1 MICRKTVYHAMAT
14 NLRYSTVTEVNDGYT
29 FIQASL
35 ELAIDCGN
43 QSAIVDVLSVLN
55 LRRSLWTLDMALLV
69 LPELRLILRSNH
81 NR

>member
-1 MICRKTVYHAMAT
+1 MAT
-14 NLRYSTVTEVNDGYT
+14 NLLYSTITEVNDGCM

-35 ELAIDCGN
+35 ELAIDRGN

-69 LPELRLILRSNH
+69 LPEVRLILRSNH

>member
-1 MICRKTVYHAMAT
+1 MVYCAMVT
-14 NLRYSTVTEVNDGYT
+14 ISTVPLSLKLVMVSMS
-29 FIQASL
+29 IQASL
-35 ELAIDCGN
+35 ELAIDRGN

-69 LPELRLILRSNH
+69 LPEVRLILRSNH